1 MIGNDIPPPRVAM
14 VDERGMISPE
24 WYRWMTRKDTQ
35 IQLASGGEVV
45 GTDGLAGGGAVANGV
60 TLTLADGGVSNA
72 KLRASAGCSVI
83 GRQLNTPGQPADI
96 RALNDG
102 AILSRQGGV
111 VDFYEYVMVT
121 AIATGALALG
131 VQDITTNYTIASNDA
146 VILADASGGALTIAL
161 PPVTEARGRVLVAKK
176 VDASANTVTISGAS
190 NIDGAASKVLTAQY
204 DVVRLVAGSASW
216 WIV

>member
-14 VDERGMISPE
+14 VDERGMVSPE
-24 WYRWMTRKDTQ
+24 WYRWLTRKGTQ
-35 IQLASGGEVV
+35 IQMASGGEVV
-45 GTDGLAGGGAVANGV
+45 GADGLAGGGAVADGV
-60 TLTLADGGVSNA
+60 TLSIADGGVTNN

-83 GRQLNTPGQPADI
+83 GRQLNSSGQPADI

-121 AIATGALALG
+121 AISTGALAFG
-131 VQDITTNYTIASNDA
+131 VQEITANYAIASNDG
-146 VILADASGGALTIAL
+146 VVVADASGGAVTITL
-161 PPVTEARGRVLVAKK
+161 PPVTEASGRFLIAKK

-190 NIDGAASKVLTAQY
+190 NIDGAASQVLAAQY
-204 DVVRLVAGSASW
+204 DTIRLIAGASSW